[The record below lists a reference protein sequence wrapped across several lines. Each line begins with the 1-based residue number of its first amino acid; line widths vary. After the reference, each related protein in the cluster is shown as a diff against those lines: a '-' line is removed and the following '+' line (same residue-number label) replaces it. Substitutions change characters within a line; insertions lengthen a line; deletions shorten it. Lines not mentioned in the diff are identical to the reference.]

1 MYGYATF
8 YAPVALA
15 VLFNICI
22 FIRVGW
28 SMSWSGN
35 RGTNVPVSVME
46 RSKKQFKFAVT
57 VMSLLGVAWVLGFF
71 LIIKQLNQI
80 WLRYLFIACNS
91 TQVRDVT

>member
-8 YAPVALA
+8 YAPVVLA
-15 VLFNICI
+15 VLFNIFI

-28 SMSWSGN
+28 SMSWN
-35 RGTNVPVSVME
+35 EPNVHGSIME
-46 RSKKQFKFAVT
+46 RSKKQFKYAVT

-91 TQVRDVT
+91 TQVRGVT